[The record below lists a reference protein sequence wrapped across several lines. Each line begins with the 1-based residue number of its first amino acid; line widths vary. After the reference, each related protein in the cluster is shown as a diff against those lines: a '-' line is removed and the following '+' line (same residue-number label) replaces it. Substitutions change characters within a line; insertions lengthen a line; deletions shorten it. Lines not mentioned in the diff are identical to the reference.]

1 MNLTQLSQSVR
12 RYNKS
17 AKRRGCGDSCGHGG
31 TSCRGGKGQSA
42 RSGYKRKGYS
52 EGGQM
57 TLIRKTPKRG
67 FHNTRFQE
75 TIAIINPRDLNRF
88 ENGATVNLAA
98 LLEKGILKGAFD
110 KIKVLAQG
118 VLQVEG
124 LIVEA
129 HYFSQAATKKIQ
141 EKGGKIVE
149 IPK

>member
-1 MNLTQLSQSVR
+1 MNLTQLSQSVG

-42 RSGYKRKGYS
+42 RSGYHERGYS

-75 TIAIINPRDLNRF
+75 TIAVINSRDLNRF
-88 ENGATVNLAA
+88 EKGATVNRAA
-98 LLEKGILKGAFD
+98 LVEKGILKGAFD
-110 KIKVLAQG
+110 KIKVLAHG
-118 VLQVEG
+118 VLQAEKLV
-124 LIVEA
+124 VEA
-129 HYFSQAATKKIQ
+129 HYFSQAAIKKIQ

-149 IPK
+149 CKE

>member
-42 RSGYKRKGYS
+42 RSGYHERGYS

-75 TIAIINPRDLNRF
+75 TIAVINSRDLNRF
-88 ENGATVNLAA
+88 EKGATVNRVA
-98 LLEKGILKGAFD
+98 LLEKGILKGSFD
-110 KIKVLAQG
+110 KIKVLAYG
-118 VLQVEG
+118 DLKTEG

-129 HYFSQAATKKIQ
+129 HYFSQAAIKKIQ

-149 IPK
+149 CKE